1 MMFEHLTTPEDLLAF
16 RLGSLLN
23 GEHDSLDM
31 LEELQRIVST
41 EALRSVF
48 AEHADETRRQIQNV
62 ERCLELAGK
71 PGDESPSPTTAG
83 LAKEAHSLLRKV
95 DDSLQDTVALSAA
108 LETEHLEIGTY
119 TGLVT
124 LARAC
129 GQQEVSDLLT
139 ANLREEVEAADKVA
153 GALRTARGPA

>member
-1 MMFEHLTTPEDLLAF
+1 MFENLTTPEELLAF
-16 RLGSLLN
+16 RLGSLLS

-31 LEELQRIVST
+31 LEELQKIVST
-41 EALRSVF
+41 EELRSVF

-62 ERCLELAGK
+62 ERCLEIAGK

-95 DDSLQDTVALSAA
+95 DDSLQDAVALSAG

-119 TGLVT
+119 TGLIT
-124 LARAC
+124 LAESC
-129 GQQEVSDLLT
+129 GQQEVGDLLA

-153 GALRTARGPA
+153 RALRKAQGLT

>member
-1 MMFEHLTTPEDLLAF
+1 MFEHLTTPEDLLAF
-16 RLGSLLN
+16 RLASLLS

-31 LEELQRIVST
+31 LEELGRIVST
-41 EALRSVF
+41 EPLRAVF
-48 AEHADETRRQIQNV
+48 TEHADETRRQIQNV

-83 LAKEAHSLLRKV
+83 LAKEAHSLLRKT

-119 TGLVT
+119 TGLVA
-124 LARAC
+124 LAESC
-129 GQQEVSDLLT
+129 GRHDVADLLA

-153 GALRTARGPA
+153 RALQTTGRAA